1 MRKLT
6 YETVFTEYL
15 PDEIPAEYVELIEEA
30 KRQTQKAYAIYSNFQ
45 VGAALLLENGKIIGG
60 NNQENA
66 ASPSGICA
74 ERTAVFYANSQY
86 PNVPI
91 KAIAIAAYTNNDFI
105 STPISPCGSCRQV
118 LLETENRYGKDI
130 QLILYGKKRIYV
142 LSKVRQ
148 LLPFSFDGNSLER
161 K

>member
-86 PNVPI
+86 PDVPI
-91 KAIAIAAYTNNDFI
+91 KAIAIAAYTNSDFI
-105 STPISPCGSCRQV
+105 SSPISPCGSCRQV

-142 LSKVRQ
+142 LNKVRQ

>member
-6 YETVFTEYL
+6 YETIFTEYL

-45 VGAALLLENGKIIGG
+45 VGAALILENGKIIGG

-86 PNVPI
+86 PDVPI
-91 KAIAIAAYTNNDFI
+91 KAIAIAAYTNGDFI
-105 STPISPCGSCRQV
+105 NSPISPCGSCRQV
-118 LLETENRYGKDI
+118 LLETENRYGKNI
-130 QLILYGKKRIYV
+130 RLILYGKERVYV
-142 LSKVRQ
+142 LNKVRE
-148 LLPFSFDGNSLER
+148 LLPFSFDESSLER
-161 K
+161 E